1 MGVGQLDCTEK
12 TTATAAVLSI
22 CESLIALSD
31 LKIIGKSETL
41 AVLEDAAATHRNAI
55 ARSPNPDQRRAVA
68 TLIQRIIEDRSPKS
82 RP

>member
-1 MGVGQLDCTEK
+1 MSDLDSTEK
-12 TTATAAVLSI
+12 TIAMAAMLSI

-31 LKIIGKSETL
+31 LKIIGKSDTL

-55 ARSPNPDQRRAVA
+55 ARSTNPDEHRAA
-68 TLIQRIIEDRSPKS
+68 AWLIQRIIDDRRSDS

>member
-1 MGVGQLDCTEK
+1 MGQLDCTDK

-31 LKIIGKSETL
+31 LKVIGKSEAL

-55 ARSPNPDQRRAVA
+55 ALSPNPNEHRAVA
-68 TLIQRIIEDRSPKS
+68 ALEDRNPEL